1 MKIQVTGISKT
12 TGNLFY
18 LTQDFNPRKTP
29 IANAQAAFIQLIMRH
44 KNIKFIF
51 GGYSVKENGQ

>member
-1 MKIQVTGISKT
+1 MRIQVTGISKN

-29 IANAQAAFIQLIMRH
+29 IANAQAALDQLKKQH
-44 KNIKFIF
+44 KNIQFIF
-51 GGYSVKENGQ
+51 GGYAIKEN